1 MISIGT
7 PTILDIQNTGIVCL
21 PGIVFRINDRRS
33 EDFDT
38 EAENGKSQPNK
49 IAQSKIIA
57 GQKVHRL
64 TLDVPPEGSDSS
76 ILFPLGN
83 IRIGLDR
90 QIQPAVLFVSRL
102 HSQ

>member
-38 EAENGKSQPNK
+38 EAENGKSQSNK

-64 TLDVPPEGSDSS
+64 TLDVPPKGSDSS